1 MQHPALRIKLIKVL
15 IKFRLTISI
24 RQIFVVKE
32 MNEMYIVE
40 IDTIL
45 LYINVGSTELALSVS
60 RVVVQ
65 STNNICPISILI
77 GFSSLKFD
85 TATLAGISAL
95 YCACRRNVLT
105 DSALKW
111 SKHWILYLH

>member
-32 MNEMYIVE
+32 MNAMYIVE

-60 RVVVQ
+60 RVVVP

-95 YCACRRNVLT
+95 YCA
-105 DSALKW
+105 DEM
-111 SKHWILYLH
+111 Y

>member
-24 RQIFVVKE
+24 RQIFVVKKE
-32 MNEMYIVE
+32 MNAMYIVE

-85 TATLAGISAL
+85 TATLAGISAF
-95 YCACRRNVLT
+95 YCA
-105 DSALKW
+105 DEM
-111 SKHWILYLH
+111 Y